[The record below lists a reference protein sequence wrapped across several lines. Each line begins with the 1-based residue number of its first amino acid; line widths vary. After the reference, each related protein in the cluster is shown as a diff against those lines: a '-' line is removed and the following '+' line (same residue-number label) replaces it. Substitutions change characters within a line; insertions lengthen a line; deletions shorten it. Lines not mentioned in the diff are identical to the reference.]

1 MVLSSQGRTLTGNV
15 IVGTCLSVLLPAHS
29 EVAQRQWV
37 QGRDSQGFT
46 MPGEPEMIYIKT
58 LHPLRTSVHI
68 NSYTLTISRT
78 CIYSHTDICS
88 YTFWVSLLIH
98 IHTLELTY
106 THTQC
111 VHTDSCMH
119 THTYMY
125 THAHTHSCTLT
136 LMQSLAYFIKL
147 EDK

>member
-1 MVLSSQGRTLTGNV
+1 MLSSHGRTLAGNV

-37 QGRDSQGFT
+37 QGPDSQGFT

-58 LHPLRTSVHI
+58 LHPLRTSVHT

-111 VHTDSCMH
+111 VHTDTLMYAYSHIHVHPCLH
-119 THTYMY
+119 TLMY
-125 THAHTHSCTLT
+125 THTHVESGIL
-136 LMQSLAYFIKL
+136 Y
-147 EDK
+147 